1 MNLKG
6 GGVYIIN
13 LARLVAILTM
23 CLVASCS
30 DSSKVKYPE
39 VKGPW
44 GNETDYEITD
54 TGVGPLSN
62 KFIWLD
68 NDNLLFTAE
77 KSLFFEDHSENKDG
91 RVFVVWNQKK
101 KEMYPMPGYDLSMR
115 PSNYCHY
122 QNGRLIVSFRDP
134 TKKSKYLG
142 GRHEFYEVYLGV
154 EGGGYYVSSM
164 SPIDYDPDK
173 HIIRCGPRFHIV
185 PRNDPST
192 KPIVYLDEV
201 GGQVNWYLNGD
212 SVYIDRKG
220 NFSKLHTYSGRDEFQ
235 YVSWMD
241 VYFYGAK
248 NIDFN
253 PDVGG
258 RELISYLFTK
268 DGVIEARYPEI
279 SSRSS
284 GISACLTKKG
294 MVYISIENRWVRRP
308 EDYYGLYI
316 RMEDGQISRLMRGN
330 PKQLYPSS
338 ISPDGCRIA
347 ISHYNGSEKE
357 KTLKI
362 VDVCKQVG
370 RVSM

>member
-1 MNLKG
+1 MSLKG
-6 GGVYIIN
+6 CGVYVIS

-54 TGVGPLSN
+54 TGVFPLSN
-62 KFIWLD
+62 KFFWLD

-101 KEMYPMPGYDLSMR
+101 KEMYPMSGYDLSMR
-115 PSNYCHY
+115 PSNFCHY
-122 QNGRLIVSFRDP
+122 QNGRLIISFRDP

-154 EGGGYYVSSM
+154 EGEEYYVNGMSS
-164 SPIDYDPDK
+164 IDYDPDK
-173 HIIRCGPRFHIV
+173 QIIRCGPRFHIV

-192 KPIVYLDEV
+192 RPIVYLDEV

-220 NFSKLHTYSGRDEFQ
+220 KFSKLHTYSGRDEFQ
-235 YVSWMD
+235 YVSW
-241 VYFYGAK
+241 VNSYFYGAK
-248 NIDFN
+248 SKVVNSET
-253 PDVGG
+253 GK
-258 RELISYLFTK
+258 RELITYLFQR
-268 DGVIEARYPEI
+268 DGVFVVRYPSLGGAD
-279 SSRSS
+279 SSQY
-284 GISACLTKKG
+284 AYMTKKG
-294 MVYISIENRWVRRP
+294 IVYISNEKERGLKSTGKRGVYLRRKNGEVTRLIQGVFNP
-308 EDYYGLYI
+308 LYA
-316 RMEDGQISRLMRGN
+316 
-330 PKQLYPSS
+330 SS
-338 ISPDGCRIA
+338 ISEDGCKLA
-347 ISHYNGSEKE
+347 ISHYEGSARNR
-357 KTLKI
+357 TLKI
-362 VDVCKQVG
+362 IDVCD
-370 RVSM
+370 